1 MQPIMPINT
10 RHLRCQTGEN
20 IRMPNTIACAAE
32 LTVDRPPAA
41 ALALFTAEGERAWAP
56 GWQPAFPAARRRQ
69 GAGAIFVTADD
80 AQTTT
85 WIMVDQNECWVRYAR
100 VTDGAA
106 AGTVAVSVL
115 DAQPTRTR
123 LRVSYD
129 LTALSPDG
137 ARWLEA
143 FADGFDRYIAHWE
156 TAIAATLPD
165 HHPGQTPS
173 R

>member
-1 MQPIMPINT
+1 
-10 RHLRCQTGEN
+10 
-20 IRMPNTIACAAE
+20 
-32 LTVDRPPAA
+32 
-41 ALALFTAEGERAWAP
+41 
-56 GWQPAFPAARRRQ
+56 
-69 GAGAIFVTADD
+69 
-80 AQTTT
+80 
-85 WIMVDQNECWVRYAR
+85 
-100 VTDGAA
+100 
-106 AGTVAVSVL
+106 VL

-129 LTALSPDG
+129 LTALSADG

-143 FADGFDRYIAHWE
+143 FADGFNRYIAHWE